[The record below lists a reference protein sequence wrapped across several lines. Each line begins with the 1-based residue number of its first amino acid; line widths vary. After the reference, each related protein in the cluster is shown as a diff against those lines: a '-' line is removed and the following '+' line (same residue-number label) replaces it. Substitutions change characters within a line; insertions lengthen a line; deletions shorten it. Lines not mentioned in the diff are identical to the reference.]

1 MVTVASLWRYPIKS
15 HGRETMAST
24 PLITGKTIPW
34 DRHWAVTHGDTKFD
48 HDNPTWIGCRNFMIG
63 TATPSLAGMSATFDQ
78 QSETITLRHVELG
91 KVTFRPSDPADV
103 KRFITWVS
111 PICPPDKRQPTGIV
125 SAPDRGMTDTPTATV
140 SIMNLASHDA
150 VALQAEN
157 PLQMERWRGNIWVD
171 GADAWAEWDWIGKTV
186 QIGDAKLRVIDPVQR
201 CKHTEANTTT
211 GTRDIDTLSI
221 LRDGWDHQNFGVYAE
236 VIQDGTVHLG
246 DTLKVE

>member
-1 MVTVASLWRYPIKS
+1 MP
-15 HGRETMAST
+15 
-24 PLITGKTIPW
+24 
-34 DRHWAVTHGDTKFD
+34 
-48 HDNPTWIGCRNFMIG
+48 
-63 TATPSLAGMSATFDQ
+63 
-78 QSETITLRHVELG
+78 
-91 KVTFRPSDPADV
+91 
-103 KRFITWVS
+103 
-111 PICPPDKRQPTGIV
+111 
-125 SAPDRGMTDTPTATV
+125 DTPTATV

-150 VALQAEN
+150 VAWQADN
-157 PLQMERWRGNIWVD
+157 SLQMERWRGNIWVD